1 MKHVISHHNSG
12 LLLQIQQ
19 SAWPG
24 LREHSDSYQTGDGWH
39 TTTTLTVSPFSL
51 PFMSAWTRTRTH
63 TQSKAS
69 DACYRWQ
76 TTEPVDVGHAA
87 VCLLGLLT
95 TMQQFKQNCD
105 CCYNQPPTRLRFIWG
120 GGSILQRVPVPVLL
134 MQGSELIIPFMNS
147 NKFSVFMMPAELQTL
162 RRVAN
167 HWKKPLFG
175 F

>member
-39 TTTTLTVSPFSL
+39 TTTTLTVSPLSL
-51 PFMSAWTRTRTH
+51 PFMSAWTRTHTH

-105 CCYNQPPTRLRFIWG
+105 SAATTN
-120 GGSILQRVPVPVLL
+120 LQ
-134 MQGSELIIPFMNS
+134 QGCALFGEGDQYFNVFLFLCFWCKDPSSLFPLWIPIN
-147 NKFSVFMMPAELQTL
+147 SVFSWCQLSYRHFAEWQII
-162 RRVAN
+162 
-167 HWKKPLFG
+167 
-175 F
+175 